1 METSTEF
8 RGTSAFT
15 GNGCDRTQSTR
26 KEMTCLLRKL
36 YVHTKSDRENQNVNS
51 LGRNPSCQT
60 RSKTLEMLSETRCV
74 SPWLLSEAD
83 QELTQRPVDCP
94 LDEEIGNHI
103 WEWLSSLSHS
113 RNESSWP

>member
-83 QELTQRPVDCP
+83 QECETKTSR
-94 LDEEIGNHI
+94 
-103 WEWLSSLSHS
+103 LSVGWRDRKSHLGVAQ
-113 RNESSWP
+113 